1 MYRRADLLFFD
12 VWHGIPFKG
21 FDADD
26 FRLQHRYDE
35 IWVASD
41 LHRDLYIE
49 KFGFHKSQVVVTGY
63 ARTDCLVTDG
73 KGNAKIRR
81 RLGLPPEGRLLLF
94 APTWSQDAEGRSIFP
109 FSESVKSFLSL
120 LSALSPRWGRWGG
133 RRV

>member
-73 KGNAKIRR
+73 TGNATIRR
-81 RLGLPPEGRLLLF
+81 RLGLPPEGRLILF
-94 APTWSQDAEGRSIFP
+94 VPTWSQEATGPRIFP
-109 FSESVKSFLSL
+109 FSESLISILSTL
-120 LSALSPRWGRWGG
+120 LALTL
-133 RRV
+133 RR